1 MSLNHKLCDKNIMT
15 IFVKIEYMEVFEK
28 VRFFREAK
36 KMSQEIVSSVL
47 DIEQSQYSRRESGHI
62 PFSIA
67 ELEKLSVV
75 FDVEISEF
83 LKEKTIIFTSNNQS
97 GGSFGQYVSV
107 PDKLI
112 EQYELRLKEKDEM
125 IEILKD
131 PLKNIS

>member
-15 IFVKIEYMEVFEK
+15 IFVKIENMEVFEK
-28 VRFFREAK
+28 VRFFRESK
-36 KMSQEIVSSVL
+36 KMSQE
-47 DIEQSQYSRRESGHI
+47 IEQSQYSRRESGHI

-131 PLKNIS
+131 RVKNIS